1 MQPKTDVANLAHKE
15 ITTMKKKKRRAAI
28 AVVAWRRKA
37 TKVNTARAMLANKQS
52 AAARQNLCKF
62 CEGLTANRFVP
73 KNLLDAVMV
82 HSSVTLKFS
91 NSNLHHVVLDIRAY
105 NHSSRG

>member
-1 MQPKTDVANLAHKE
+1 MQPKTGVTNVAHKE
-15 ITTMKKKKRRAAI
+15 ITTMKKKKSRAAI
-28 AVVAWRRKA
+28 EVVAWRRKA
-37 TKVNTARAMLANKQS
+37 TKVNTAITMLANKQS

-82 HSSVTLKFS
+82 HSSVTL
-91 NSNLHHVVLDIRAY
+91 
-105 NHSSRG
+105 

>member
-1 MQPKTDVANLAHKE
+1 MQPKADATNVAHKE

-37 TKVNTARAMLANKQS
+37 TKANTARAMPANKHC

-62 CEGLTANRFVP
+62 REGLTADRFVP

-82 HSSVTLKFS
+82 HSSFTL
-91 NSNLHHVVLDIRAY
+91 
-105 NHSSRG
+105 

>member
-1 MQPKTDVANLAHKE
+1 MQPKTDVTNVAQKE
-15 ITTMKKKKRRAAI
+15 ITTMKKKKSRAAI
-28 AVVAWRRKA
+28 EVVAWRRKA
-37 TKVNTARAMLANKQS
+37 TKFNTAITMLANKQS

-82 HSSVTLKFS
+82 HSSVTL
-91 NSNLHHVVLDIRAY
+91 
-105 NHSSRG
+105 